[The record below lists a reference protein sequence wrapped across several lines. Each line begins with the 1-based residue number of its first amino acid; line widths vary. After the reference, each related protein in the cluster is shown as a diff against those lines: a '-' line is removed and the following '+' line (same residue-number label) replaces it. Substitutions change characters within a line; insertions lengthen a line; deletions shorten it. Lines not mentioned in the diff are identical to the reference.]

1 MISIDR
7 AIIVQRPAEVIFP
20 IVSDPTRF
28 LGLFSGSIGAE
39 QVSEEGQCVGARYL
53 VLMKVGPINAGSIL
67 QITQWRSPERLA
79 WKSEQGVSQTGSLAL
94 EPLPGG
100 STEVRIQV
108 SYAVP
113 GPRVPAI
120 VVERLT
126 RHVVDR
132 RILAT
137 LLSIKRIAEFDLDLA
152 EGRASGARVAVPRAP
167 EHARELRH

>member
-7 AIIVQRPAEVIFP
+7 AIIVQRPAEVLFP

-39 QVSEEGQCVGARYL
+39 QVSEEGQCLGARYL
-53 VLMKVGPINAGSIL
+53 ILMKVGPINAGSIL

-79 WKSEQGVSQTGSLAL
+79 WRSEQGVSQTGSLTL

-100 STEVRIQV
+100 STEVRIQIA
-108 SYAVP
+108 YTVP
-113 GPRVPAI
+113 GPRLPAFI
-120 VVERLT
+120 VERLT

-132 RILAT
+132 RILST
-137 LLSIKRIAEFDLDLA
+137 LLSIKRIAEFDLDVA
-152 EGRASGARVAVPRAP
+152 EARTPGSSPSVQRALEQS
-167 EHARELRH
+167 RELRH